1 MSRRTTAVA
10 GRAQAPQVRPRTD
23 WGADLPPT
31 RALRAEEDVRFLLVH
46 HTATPNVPASASV
59 DQLRSFYRHHTGTK
73 GWPDLAYNF
82 LVDAGGQVWEG
93 RQGSLAAPVRGDATG
108 GSQGHAELCCFIGD
122 LSSTRPTPA
131 AVTAMTGLLAWL
143 AERDGIDLGEGSTV
157 RFTSRG
163 SDRWPAGTT
172 VTTEPVAGH
181 RDMSLTTCPG
191 DVGYGL
197 IAAELLPGARRLQ
210 GAGGPTAGS
219 SSASTRSSTTP
230 SSTTPLSTTPSSTTG
245 GSTGTPSS
253 STRPGGGTS
262 DQQARSRSDASAA
275 RPTAGSSTGAEAAS
289 GTGDDDLARAAIAGG
304 GTLLVGGLSWV
315 LARRLARERQR

>member
-1 MSRRTTAVA
+1 MTRRPGTA
-10 GRAQAPQVRPRTD
+10 GRVRAPQVRPRSD

-31 RALRAEEDVRFLLVH
+31 GVLRAEEDVRFLLVH
-46 HTATPNVPASASV
+46 HTATPNLPASAAV

-93 RQGSLAAPVRGDATG
+93 RQGSLAGPVRGDATG

-122 LSSTRPTPA
+122 LSSTRPTSA

-143 AERDGIDLGEGSTV
+143 AERDGIDLGAGYTV

-163 SDRWPAGTT
+163 SDRWPAGST
-172 VTTEPVAGH
+172 VTTVPVAGH

-191 DVGYGL
+191 DVGYAL
-197 IAAELLPGARRLQ
+197 VAAELLPGARRLQ
-210 GAGGPTAGS
+210 DAGGVTSSTSTSTGSGTTSSSSTS
-219 SSASTRSSTTP
+219 SSAAP
-230 SSTTPLSTTPSSTTG
+230 SSTRRDSA
-245 GSTGTPSS
+245 
-253 STRPGGGTS
+253 TS
-262 DQQARSRSDASAA
+262 DGHTGSRSDTSSA
-275 RPTAGSSTGAEAAS
+275 RPTARSGAASEAAN
-289 GTGDDDLARAAIAGG
+289 GPGDDDLVRAALAGG
-304 GTLLVGGLSWV
+304 GTLLVAGLSWV